1 MLTHI
6 QIKNFAIIDQSELEL
21 GSGMTA
27 LTGETGAGK
36 SILLDALGM
45 VLGDRADSG
54 SVRHGAARAEI
65 SASFDLSDLANVQQW
80 LSEQSLDDEQECILR
95 RVISK
100 DGRSKAFIN
109 ASPVP
114 LQTLRKLG
122 EQLIDLHGQ
131 HEHQSLTKKEV
142 QRQLLDDYAG
152 NEKLLQQVGNDYQQW
167 KQLNDQLQHLLD
179 RNGNSNE
186 AELLR
191 YQVQELEALELS
203 RDNLQQLDEE
213 HRRLSHAE
221 QLISSCQSLLNQLYE
236 NEPSIHSLLSHGI
249 SELDDLS
256 NLDGDLKATIELLN
270 NALIQSD
277 EAATALRDYLSGIEL
292 DPNRLAAV
300 EERLTL
306 VQDLARKHHLNAEQ
320 LPEQLDK
327 LQQRL
332 SEWDN
337 LEQNLESLQQQLA
350 EQESHYRQH
359 AQQLHNARC
368 KAAKRL
374 SNEVSASLTELGM
387 PSGRFEVE
395 VLESEH
401 HPMSSH
407 GLDDVTYKVSANPG
421 QPTKPLQKVA
431 SGGELSRISLAIQMI
446 TSQQASI
453 PSLIFDEVDSGIGG
467 GVAETVGGQL
477 RALGERGQVLCVTH
491 LPQVASQAHHHLKVS
506 KVLGNKATLATVEEL
521 NPEQRVEEI
530 ARMLGGNEI
539 TAQSLAHAQEMID
552 LSTKITH

>member
-65 SASFDLSDLANVQQW
+65 SASFDLHSLERVQNW
-80 LSEQSLDDEQECILR
+80 LCEQELDDEQDCILR
-95 RVISK
+95 RVIGK

-109 ASPVP
+109 ARPVP

-142 QRQLLDDYAG
+142 QRQLLDDYANNDTLLKRVA
-152 NEKLLQQVGNDYQQW
+152 NEYQLW
-167 KQLNDQLQHLLD
+167 KQLNDRLQRLHHK
-179 RNGNSNE
+179 NGSRNE

-191 YQVQELEALELS
+191 YQVEELEALELS
-203 RDNLQQLDEE
+203 VENLQQLDEE

-221 QLISSCQSLLNQLYE
+221 QLINSCQSLLDQLYE
-236 NEPSIHSLLSHGI
+236 TEPSIHTQLSHGI
-249 SELDDLS
+249 SELDGLSKLDSDLQP
-256 NLDGDLKATIELLN
+256 TIELLN
-270 NALIQSD
+270 NALIQND

-292 DPNRLAAV
+292 DPNRLAWI
-300 EERLTL
+300 EERLTT
-306 VQDLARKHHLNAEQ
+306 VQDLARKHHINAEQ
-320 LPEQLDK
+320 LPQRLTD

-332 SEWDN
+332 GEWDDLEHN
-337 LEQNLESLQQQLA
+337 LAALQQQLA
-350 EQESHYRQH
+350 ELETQYRHH
-359 AQQLHNARC
+359 AQQLHEARC

-374 SNEVSASLTELGM
+374 GTAVSASLAELGM
-387 PSGRFEVE
+387 PGGRFEVE
-395 VLESEH
+395 VIELENRH
-401 HPMSSH
+401 FSSH
-407 GLDDVTYKVSANPG
+407 GFDDVSYKVSANPG

-446 TSQQASI
+446 SSQKASI
-453 PSLIFDEVDSGIGG
+453 PTLIFDEVDSGIGG

-491 LPQVASQAHHHLKVS
+491 LPQVAAQAHHHLKVS
-506 KVLGNKATLATVEEL
+506 KVLGNRSTLATVEEL
-521 NPEQRVEEI
+521 TAEQRVEEI
-530 ARMLGGNEI
+530 ARMLGGSEI
-539 TAQSLAHAQEMID
+539 TAQSLAHATEMIN
-552 LSTKITH
+552 LTQT